1 MATDSAERSEVATA
15 TDETDTDAAT
25 AAETDADSSPDS
37 ETDAASSP
45 DTRSVT
51 VPTRVYKSVTVF
63 STLFAVVTVVAGFVL
78 LDAATNRASVSLAN
92 ADPVLALAGIGLIV
106 LGAVTYAFSTRF
118 QAEEMGNAKDD
129 DDEPS
134 NNG

>member
-1 MATDSAERSEVATA
+1 MATDTADADAGTSSENVGDDAPA
-15 TDETDTDAAT
+15 AGTDAADSHDST
-25 AAETDADSSPDS
+25 AESDASGLG
-37 ETDAASSP
+37 A
-45 DTRSVT
+45 RSVT
-51 VPTRVYKSVTVF
+51 VPTRVYKAVTVF
-63 STLFAVVTVVAGFVL
+63 STLFAVVTVVVGFIV

-92 ADPVLALAGIGLIV
+92 ADPLLALVGIGLIV